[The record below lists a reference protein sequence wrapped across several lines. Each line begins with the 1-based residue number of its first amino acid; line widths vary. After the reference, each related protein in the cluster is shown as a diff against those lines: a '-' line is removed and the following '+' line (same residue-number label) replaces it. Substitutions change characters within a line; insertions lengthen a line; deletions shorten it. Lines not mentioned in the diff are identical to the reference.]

1 MTDDRQAARLDRE
14 GAEALSLMERALVL
28 LDLCDPAGHVA
39 PHLDLAIS
47 RLYSLAGRRRPSAEL
62 EE

>member
-47 RLYSLAGRRRPSAEL
+47 RLYSLTGRPRPSAEL